1 MRSAR
6 RFLCFLALIL
16 VLMVPISA
24 HAQQWSGIIAPSR
37 AANWSTAGVVGD
49 IPSGSW
55 ANCVT
60 SACNTLFGGT
70 VTGTSINSA
79 ITSAPNNTVV
89 RVPAGTFTISDNC
102 INLTRSNVALRGAG
116 ADQTKL
122 SFNASCT
129 GGGLGSPRSINL
141 MSGSAGIGAGT
152 TVGGTNP
159 DNQVIWSAGYA
170 QGATSITLSGVSGLT
185 AGAAGLGSI
194 IFLDQL
200 DDVAGVGFPTVNDV
214 IQCSVAG
221 VWCSNKGDG
230 NHWGRPG
237 RSMIQAVTVTAISGS
252 GPFTVSIS
260 PGVAF
265 PTVRSSQ
272 IPGAWWNNTQIHNS
286 GIENMTLD
294 FTNAGGTYGTF
305 IKDGSNLWLVGNRI
319 VNTASDTGA
328 FYTNWVMNSA
338 HVTMRSNYI
347 YGKNTT
353 CNPFPLENYGI
364 TTKEVS
370 DSLFEN
376 NIFHHTNNAYVP
388 NDPGDRNV
396 FSYNWVVGSVVGGG
410 GAQPHSGMIGMDLY
424 EGNDWQSYY
433 GDVTHGTHMFLTFYR
448 NLFDG
453 TANNNSCTVG
463 QALTLMT
470 NNRFNNAVA
479 NVFGSSSYS
488 QYEDNVNNTG
498 GAPNALYVLGW
509 IGNNSGTAVNADS
522 NVKRTLLRWGNWDQF
537 TSTND
542 TGTNDLTGVRWDSSE
557 VPSGITNFPNPVPA
571 NQNLPASFYL
581 SSKPSWFGS
590 APFPAIGPD
599 VSNGNAPNT
608 SSTPTGGHANKIPS
622 RRCFEGLTNDSAYG
636 SLSIKSFN
644 ATTCYGGGTSGTQV
658 VPPTGLQAVV
668 Q

>member
-1 MRSAR
+1 
-6 RFLCFLALIL
+6 
-16 VLMVPISA
+16 
-24 HAQQWSGIIAPSR
+24 
-37 AANWSTAGVVGD
+37 
-49 IPSGSW
+49 
-55 ANCVT
+55 
-60 SACNTLFGGT
+60 
-70 VTGTSINSA
+70 
-79 ITSAPNNTVV
+79 
-89 RVPAGTFTISDNC
+89 
-102 INLTRSNVALRGAG
+102 
-116 ADQTKL
+116 
-122 SFNASCT
+122 
-129 GGGLGSPRSINL
+129 
-141 MSGSAGIGAGT
+141 
-152 TVGGTNP
+152 
-159 DNQVIWSAGYA
+159 
-170 QGATSITLSGVSGLT
+170 
-185 AGAAGLGSI
+185 
-194 IFLDQL
+194 
-200 DDVAGVGFPTVNDV
+200 
-214 IQCSVAG
+214 
-221 VWCSNKGDG
+221 
-230 NHWGRPG
+230 
-237 RSMIQAVTVTAISGS
+237 
-252 GPFTVSIS
+252 
-260 PGVAF
+260 
-265 PTVRSSQ
+265 
-272 IPGAWWNNTQIHNS
+272 
-286 GIENMTLD
+286 MTLD